1 MHPTALANIP
11 LPIAMLA
18 SVPLSLVIVRAIV
31 RPSTPWS
38 LLGFA
43 SMLALGLFI
52 YARGAA

>member
-1 MHPTALANIP
+1 MHLTDLVNIP
-11 LPIAMLA
+11 LSIAMLA
-18 SVPLSLVIVRAIV
+18 SVTLSLVIVRAIA

-43 SMLALGLFI
+43 SMFALGLFI